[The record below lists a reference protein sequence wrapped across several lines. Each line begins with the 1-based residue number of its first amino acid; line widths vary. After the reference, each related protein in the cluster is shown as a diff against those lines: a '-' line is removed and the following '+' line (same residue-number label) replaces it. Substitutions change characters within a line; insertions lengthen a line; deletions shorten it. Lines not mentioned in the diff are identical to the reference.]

1 LEKTQL
7 GTAKAG
13 ELEKIGKY
21 TNLATA
27 CKAELIPFVVETL
40 GGYSKQS
47 EKLLDNIIL
56 SSVEHQSLWSPEE
69 IKQELLGTIAIA
81 IQRGN
86 AMIFDAA
93 HHRTIVEA
101 GRMNNPITEAIVA
114 A

>member
-1 LEKTQL
+1 VK
-7 GTAKAG
+7 
-13 ELEKIGKY
+13 
-21 TNLATA
+21 
-27 CKAELIPFVVETL
+27 
-40 GGYSKQS
+40 
-47 EKLLDNIIL
+47 
-56 SSVEHQSLWSPEE
+56 HQSLWSPEE